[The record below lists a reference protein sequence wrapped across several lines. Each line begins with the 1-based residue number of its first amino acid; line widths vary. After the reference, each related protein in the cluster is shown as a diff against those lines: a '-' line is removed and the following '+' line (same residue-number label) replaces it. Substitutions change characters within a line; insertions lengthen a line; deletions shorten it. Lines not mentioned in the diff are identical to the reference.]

1 MAFGRDSPDPV
12 IPNWFIDDITNNLDV
27 GRQTDCL
34 IMDFNKAFD
43 KVSHCLLTHKLDH
56 YGVRGKSN
64 IWIRNFLSNRKQT
77 VVVEGET
84 SDYINVESGIPQGS
98 VLGPSL
104 FLYINDMPENI
115 KSTVRLF
122 ADDTIVYLTIT
133 SDVDRL
139 HLQEDLDR
147 LAHWEQTWKMS
158 FHPEKCNVLSITKK
172 RNPVTNCYILHGHQ
186 LEQVQ
191 SAKYLGV
198 SITNICKKAS
208 NTLSFLK
215 RNLNI
220 SNSNLK
226 EKAYQSLVRPTLEY
240 ACTTWNPYHQNNKHR
255 IEMVQRRAARYV
267 KNRYHNTSGSSV
279 TEIIG
284 QLQWTSLEERRKTA
298 RLILL
303 YKISN
308 GLVKIDAPDRL
319 ITPTRFSRNMHRKS
333 FQIPA
338 CHTTARRETFYPRTI
353 FLFIYKGL
361 ECSSSHYSDRHEFC
375 HFEDSAPTVISGVL
389 FLFAPL

>member
-1 MAFGRDSPDPV
+1 
-12 IPNWFIDDITNNLDV
+12 
-27 GRQTDCL
+27 
-34 IMDFNKAFD
+34 
-43 KVSHCLLTHKLDH
+43 
-56 YGVRGKSN
+56 
-64 IWIRNFLSNRKQT
+64 
-77 VVVEGET
+77 
-84 SDYINVESGIPQGS
+84 VESGVPQGS

-104 FLYINDMPENI
+104 FLYYINDMPENI
-115 KSTVRLF
+115 KYTVRLF

-133 SDVDRL
+133 ADVDRV

-158 FHPEKCNVLSITKK
+158 FHPEKCNVLSITMK

-186 LEQVQ
+186 LEQQ

-198 SITNICKKAS
+198 SITSDMKWSEHIANICKKAN

-240 ACTTWNPYHQNNKHR
+240 ACTTWDPYQQNNKHH

-267 KNRYHNTSGSSV
+267 KNRYHNTSSA

-284 QLQWTSLEERRKTA
+284 QLQWTSLEERRKAA

-308 GLVKIDAPDRL
+308 GLVKIDAADRL
-319 ITPTRFSRNMHRKS
+319 ITPRRFSRNMHRRS

-338 CHTTARRETFYPRTI
+338 GHTTARRESFYPWTI
-353 FLFIYKGL
+353 KDWNVLP
-361 ECSSSHYSDRHEFC
+361 ST
-375 HFEDSAPTVISGVL
+375 TVTVTSL
-389 FLFAPL
+389 STFKTLL

>member
-1 MAFGRDSPDPV
+1 
-12 IPNWFIDDITNNLDV
+12 
-27 GRQTDCL
+27 
-34 IMDFNKAFD
+34 
-43 KVSHCLLTHKLDH
+43 
-56 YGVRGKSN
+56 
-64 IWIRNFLSNRKQT
+64 
-77 VVVEGET
+77 
-84 SDYINVESGIPQGS
+84 
-98 VLGPSL
+98 
-104 FLYINDMPENI
+104 MPENI
-115 KSTVRLF
+115 ESTVRLF

-133 SDVDRL
+133 SDVDRV

-198 SITNICKKAS
+198 SITSDMKWSEHIANICKKAN

-240 ACTTWNPYHQNNKHR
+240 ACTTWDPYQQNNKHR

-267 KNRYHNTSGSSV
+267 KNRYHNTSSA

-298 RLILL
+298 RLIPLC
-303 YKISN
+303 KISN
-308 GLVKIDAPDRL
+308 GLVKIDAADRI

-338 CHTTARRETFYPRTI
+338 CHTTARRESFYPRTI
-353 FLFIYKGL
+353 KDWNALP
-361 ECSSSHYSDRHEFC
+361 
-375 HFEDSAPTVISGVL
+375 ATTVTVTSL
-389 FLFAPL
+389 ATFKTLLRP

>member
-1 MAFGRDSPDPV
+1 MWNQGYLKAQY
-12 IPNWFIDDITNNLDV
+12 LD
-27 GRQTDCL
+27 
-34 IMDFNKAFD
+34 
-43 KVSHCLLTHKLDH
+43 
-56 YGVRGKSN
+56 
-64 IWIRNFLSNRKQT
+64 
-77 VVVEGET
+77 
-84 SDYINVESGIPQGS
+84 
-98 VLGPSL
+98 GPCL
-104 FLYINDMPENI
+104 FLYYINDMPENI

-122 ADDTIVYLTIT
+122 ANDTIVYLTIT
-133 SDVDRL
+133 SDVDRV

-158 FHPEKCNVLSITKK
+158 FHPEKYNVLSITKK
-172 RNPVTNCYILHGHQ
+172 CNLVTNCYILHGHQ

-198 SITNICKKAS
+198 SITSDMKWSEHIANICKKAN

-240 ACTTWNPYHQNNKHR
+240 ACTTWDPYQQNNKHR

-267 KNRYHNTSGSSV
+267 KNRYHNTSSV

-284 QLQWTSLEERRKTA
+284 QLQWTSLEEQKENSQTNPT
-298 RLILL
+298 IQNI
-303 YKISN
+303 KWISKN
-308 GLVKIDAPDRL
+308 WHCRL
-319 ITPTRFSRNMHRKS
+319 ITPTRFSRNMHRRS

-338 CHTTARRETFYPRTI
+338 CHTTTMRESFYPRTEMI
-353 FLFIYKGL
+353 RMLFQPL
-361 ECSSSHYSDRHEFC
+361 QWPSRVLPLSRLCSDRNIRSLVFICTSLNVQHSDE
-375 HFEDSAPTVISGVL
+375 L
-389 FLFAPL
+389 FV